1 MVKIC
6 PECGRKY
13 PEDHNFCSKHSK
25 LIKLVHIDELVNVKV
40 RLQDT
45 DDKIYESNQKK
56 IMMIVKGDILH
67 KVRLNETRHNKKSGS
82 LWDMIKQ
89 CVKGSMKRR

>member
-1 MVKIC
+1 MIYDFSSQNC
-6 PECGRKY
+6 LDMGFDIEG
-13 PEDHNFCSKHSK
+13 
-25 LIKLVHIDELVNVKV
+25 HIDELVNVKV
-40 RLQDT
+40 RLWDT
-45 DDKIYESNQKK
+45 DDKIYESNPKK

-89 CVKGSMKRR
+89 CVKVSMKRR